1 MPRFLCRVCRYAHP
15 MSAFVANVFTV
26 YLHCRQGVPGA
37 PYRTECMLFVREPG
51 TDDEWPDVRLRGQLP
66 TRDHRCIVM

>member
-1 MPRFLCRVCRYAHP
+1 VPRFLCGICRFSTP

-37 PYRTECMLFVREPG
+37 PYRTVCMIFQREPG
-51 TDDEWPDVRLRGQLP
+51 ADDEWPNVRPRGQMP
-66 TRDHRCIVM
+66 TRYPIISAA

>member
-37 PYRTECMLFVREPG
+37 PYRTECMLFAGNRAPMTNG
-51 TDDEWPDVRLRGQLP
+51 P
-66 TRDHRCIVM
+66 TCGCAGSCRRAIIVAS